1 MYNERQLKIRG
12 NIFKH
17 GYIFIAVYMVVTA
30 LISSSDILWFAEI
43 ANAMVGL
50 SLSATVCCIEMILRD
65 AYVPEGEN
73 KHIIMIV
80 LMGAFF
86 LRIIV
91 HINNVNVL
99 GVVINDKIS
108 DDVGYIFIYLS
119 LVLCSIIYL
128 IKYFIDKNGQR
139 YQIIKS
145 NEYKELKTSKS

>member
-17 GYIFIAVYMVVTA
+17 GYIFISVYMVVTA

-50 SLSATVCCIEMILRD
+50 GLSASVCCIEMILRD

-73 KHIIMIV
+73 KHVIMIV
-80 LMGAFF
+80 LMGGF
-86 LRIIV
+86 LLKIIV
-91 HINNVNVL
+91 HINNVNML
-99 GVVINDKIS
+99 GIVINDKIA
-108 DDVGYIFIYLS
+108 DDVGYIFIYFL

-128 IKYFIDKNGQR
+128 IKYFIDKSGQR
-139 YQIIKS
+139 YHITKS
-145 NEYKELKTSKS
+145 NENKEILKK